1 MLVFEYKVVDYQYF
15 MDELQEYEINNIVEN
30 LKFADKN
37 KWESARLIA
46 YVIAKANFKNIK
58 KAQDF
63 LPLPWD
69 ETETKPTGKK
79 KPKNTNITQEEINRL
94 KKLSEKWT

>member
-15 MDELQEYEINNIVEN
+15 MDEMQEYEINNIVEN
-30 LKFADKN
+30 IKYADKN
-37 KWESARLIA
+37 EWESARLIA

-69 ETETKPTGKK
+69 DTTSTPTKK
-79 KPKNTNITQEEINRL
+79 KAKNTNITQEEIDRL

>member
-15 MDELQEYEINNIVEN
+15 MDEMQEYEINNIVEN
-30 LKFADKN
+30 LKYADKN
-37 KWESARLIA
+37 KRESARLIA
-46 YVIAKANFKNIK
+46 WEIDKANFKNIK

-69 ETETKPTGKK
+69 ETTSNTTAKK
-79 KPKNTNITQEEINRL
+79 KPKNTNITQEEIDRL

>member
-15 MDELQEYEINNIVEN
+15 MDEMKEYEINNIVEN
-30 LKFADKN
+30 IKYTDKN

-69 ETETKPTGKK
+69 ESETTNTKK
-79 KPKNTNITQEEINRL
+79 KAKNTNITQAEIDRL

>member
-15 MDELQEYEINNIVEN
+15 MDEMQEYEINNIVEN

-69 ETETKPTGKK
+69 EQSNTTTGKK
-79 KPKNTNITQEEINRL
+79 NPKNTNITQEEIDRL

>member
-1 MLVFEYKVVDYQYF
+1 MLVFEYKVVDYHYF
-15 MDELQEYEINNIVEN
+15 MDEMQEYEINNIVEN
-30 LKFADKN
+30 LKYADKN

-69 ETETKPTGKK
+69 ETEITTNKK
-79 KPKNTNITQEEINRL
+79 KAKNTNITQEDIDRL

>member
-15 MDELQEYEINNIVEN
+15 MDEMQEYEINNIVEN

-69 ETETKPTGKK
+69 EQSNTTNKK
-79 KPKNTNITQEEINRL
+79 KPKNTNITQEEIDRL

>member
-1 MLVFEYKVVDYQYF
+1 
-15 MDELQEYEINNIVEN
+15 MDEMREYEINNIVEN
-30 LKFADKN
+30 IKYADKN
-37 KWESARLIA
+37 EWESARLIA
-46 YVIAKANFKNIK
+46 YIIAKANFKNIK

-69 ETETKPTGKK
+69 ESETTNTKK
-79 KPKNTNITQEEINRL
+79 KPKNTNITQEEIDRL